1 MFRKLSLLALLVVS
15 FSAISAQK
23 IVYQTD
29 ASTDAL
35 TSLKVE
41 GDATGMNW
49 LVRTDGSQY
58 AWIGKQYQWGML
70 RNLDGSEVEG
80 LSCKVTRRYDGNDL
94 VETYIIRNTSL
105 RHEKGLVDMFKPFCV
120 FRVQN
125 L

>member
-41 GDATGMNW
+41 GDATGMN
-49 LVRTDGSQY
+49 
-58 AWIGKQYQWGML
+58 
-70 RNLDGSEVEG
+70 
-80 LSCKVTRRYDGNDL
+80 
-94 VETYIIRNTSL
+94 
-105 RHEKGLVDMFKPFCV
+105 
-120 FRVQN
+120 
-125 L
+125 